1 MIAQDKKE
9 NISFLK
15 ESINYLK
22 NSGFENIKADVTGY
36 ETPKSFRKKGTNIV
50 ITPDITST
58 KRSTKYYFEIGVK
71 SEKPKLLK
79 SKWRFLDVLSRMG
92 GHNFK
97 IITKKGHYKFTNNVL
112 DELNLEKTLVKL

>member
-9 NISFLK
+9 NTEFLE

-22 NSGFENIKADVTGY
+22 NSGFEDIKADVTGY
-36 ETPKSFRKKGTNIV
+36 DSPKSFRKKGTDIV
-50 ITPDITST
+50 ITPDITGI

-71 SEKPKLLK
+71 SEKPTLLK

-97 IITKKGHYKFTNNVL
+97 IITKKGHYKFTNDVL
-112 DELNLEKTLVKL
+112 EELNLEKTPIKL